1 MSDPLPTIVTATAQG
16 GAVALASVAWGV
28 DPGLLHIMVGG
39 IGGALFARVMAPLSD
54 VPLSFLKAFA
64 IFFCSVVM
72 SIAFG
77 GFAIEVLSS
86 RGWFTNTLYSRAAA
100 GFAIG
105 LCAQGIAEFVQAVPR
120 LAQANLVD
128 AVKAIFSRLSGKGAQ

>member
-1 MSDPLPTIVTATAQG
+1 MSEPLPTIVTATAQG

-39 IGGALFARVMAPLSD
+39 IGGALFARVIAPLPD
-54 VPLSFLKAFA
+54 IPMSFFKPFA
-64 IFFCSVVM
+64 IFFCSVIM
-72 SIAFG
+72 SVAFG

-86 RGWFTNTLYSRAAA
+86 RGWFTNTLYSRAAT

-105 LCAQGIAEFVQAVPR
+105 LCAQGIAEFVQSVPR

-128 AVKAIFSRLSGKGAQ
+128 AVKAIFARFFGKGA